1 MDRAQILASLM
12 MSHSVVGERS
22 LEEASQDLLTGLG
35 NRRSYFQALDSRVE
49 AGDQPAV
56 LYIDIDG
63 FKDVNDRLGRLAG
76 DSALRVIARRLSS
89 VVRPTDELPAS
100 EETSSPS
107 SAPATSPSL
116 RSSPSPP
123 G

>member
-1 MDRAQILASLM
+1 MSCFPILTRGENTPSACLVVWSRDLGPLGTTERTAVDRALILASLM

-35 NRRSYFQALDSRVE
+35 NRRSYFQALDARIV

-63 FKDVNDRLGRLAG
+63 FKDVNDRLGR
-76 DSALRVIARRLSS
+76 SREI
-89 VVRPTDELPAS
+89 RPCA
-100 EETSSPS
+100 
-107 SAPATSPSL
+107 
-116 RSSPSPP
+116 
-123 G
+123 